1 MQQILQTMKVM
12 TCTVRKRLEYAM
24 QQILQTIQVMIRPDS
39 RSASAVGETRL
50 GVSVGENFQVPGMG
64 WSAHNLDST
73 WHVQPV
79 WEKTNFRFC
88 IFVHTCTSLIIYV
101 SIMQCR
107 LRHCECVFVRQWNE
121 VTHAVTKR
129 FVENN
134 LHTDQWPHRC
144 GSKGLE
150 RKPISVF
157 VSQWQW
163 TRSDLKGLH

>member
-1 MQQILQTMKVM
+1 
-12 TCTVRKRLEYAM
+12 M

-39 RSASAVGETRL
+39 RSASAVGESRL
-50 GVSVGENFQVPGMG
+50 GVSVQESFKVPGMG

-101 SIMQCR
+101 TVMQCR

-129 FVENN
+129 FVEN
-134 LHTDQWPHRC
+134 DY
-144 GSKGLE
+144 GSLIIACTKACTHHWCKIVFFEKNE
-150 RKPISVF
+150 RTWGFWLSGIGGGGGRRRRRSISIGKP
-157 VSQWQW
+157 
-163 TRSDLKGLH
+163 